1 MPIFTGTAK
10 TQFASTNPSES
21 SSDFDKLVG
30 QALAGLSSIAKTALE
45 FQSSYVEDGTY
56 DVAGVQTKERFYPG
70 TKFSSKRRQ
79 FAQRPKATVF
89 IKKKQFGS
97 LSNNYDVRFLDD
109 DEKLY
114 LRCVKALLKRKC
126 DEIAFY
132 ESLVNI
138 SSVYET
144 TGFLTID
151 ALFDGALEGALNVL
165 GAFSNTVSLD
175 PALGAV
181 FLSSEQ
187 AATPGK
193 PGVFQFLQQLYALKE
208 RNERSK
214 ASAYTR
220 WVEDPKQPDYSGL
233 GPGTGTI
240 ELNMVTSISASSSI
254 EGQGSAS
261 LQIEDPYQLMLV
273 TDTDIEIALRS
284 AASAAGAFSSA
295 LRGSSDFRLA
305 LARRADAKLT
315 ALRREGRQRD
325 ISFEFEDEQ
334 PVAILGIVSEDDPTY
349 WSWKR
354 QLTSQADVAD
364 ALRLGI
370 TREEIALINQVLL
383 HMGEY
388 YAAIKASDNTSQ
400 GVTPGLARVRDRLR
414 QDFLGQHIIQ
424 PMDQVTIF
432 VSGNTK
438 EISPITGANDLLDAS
453 RSSVSD
459 EIDSTLIEQERLSI
473 APEVPFWLYN
483 SIRKRSTFRDDGACI
498 FSGLA
503 DSVSDEYSGQSGQF
517 SVSVRC
523 SDNTKYLELSLFTLS
538 PSLNNTYGAVNDPL
552 TPFDLDS
559 AVDPAS
565 GLIIADRLELS
576 SINKQRAEFLRIP
589 SGPNRGASLLDRSLL
604 QDKRNNV
611 AIVTHTPGLVYKWKQ
626 GIIAATL
633 NEPGGG
639 GATGGLSPFKQPF
652 ARLDAANIAS
662 ILITGQ
668 PYDYGTFLEGV
679 SKIGGFNTDS
689 TNISRD
695 FFNYIFDY
703 VGRTNRYYG
712 NFVPAKNQT
721 LDRESALTYFQL
733 QNSLKGLNIQA
744 NKRISDLLKLEKD
757 LTRIGSGGVTGTV
770 AVEQEKDRIRRQI
783 SDLNSQL
790 TDLQGKLPLGIQ
802 ISLEGNNTFISVDDA
817 NRSTRDSSIAL
828 NRRELDRD
836 IVYRLKRKP
845 EDVRFN
851 QDKNFFVVSSDYD
864 TEFTIQ
870 SFAAELRSP
879 FQLYDAEYKTP
890 KEIVKSAAEA
900 LQLEFFADHNGNLVL
915 RPPRYNRTPLSL
927 MLEVLR
933 REPKDG
939 KGILP
944 TFVKNLFESR
954 ANALRT
960 SLLKNE
966 LEIAYELY
974 SLGLDQTA
982 VDGNSTAVVPLL
994 KPADSILELDLGAV
1008 DSEIERIGKAESGDS
1023 RGSFVFGPSSRLSTL
1038 RKISD
1043 DRAGSSLGTSTRDK
1057 LIKAILT
1064 KKKLNGENIASDS
1077 VKAAAEAQ
1085 ADARLVK
1092 LREADSRFSANAAL
1106 DKISAYLNA
1115 RRSILRSFS
1124 DVIGRSSE
1132 KTNLDD
1138 VYGIFNL
1145 YGGASIGAASLS
1157 GGQALSQL
1165 GEAFGVKSGSGFALG
1180 IPPGLERFVE
1190 NDLANLDGPRS
1201 GKRFI
1206 IEDGVIINSGFSHN
1220 PPLFTQQTV
1229 QGSIDFIATPGG
1241 IGSIP
1246 TLTAVATDFDSWR
1259 QYGFRADQTKY
1270 RPDMTS
1276 AELQCAPYAS
1286 LLLSNQRR
1294 KIHAGSVTLMGNEHY
1309 QLGDNVYVSYRGMIY
1324 YVTSMSHD
1332 INLNNGTFTT
1342 RLELEYGR
1350 AIGDIIPTPIDIAGA
1365 IPTGTSAI
1373 AKSYK
1378 NETSVDNRERR
1389 TSTGASIINLGT
1401 LHANPVLRQQLINAS
1416 KASQDVGVSGEGI
1429 ASAFLKSNKKIIE
1442 NIVLRARART
1452 VMAPDTES
1460 YIEVR
1465 GYYVDAKTDSQAQTV
1480 EQGGI
1485 RAASVFF
1492 AQAASVE
1499 IARLLDGGNPGGT
1512 APTGSSETPLPV
1524 ADSKTSSPSI
1534 SNKQVRPPLII
1545 DISKDPT
1552 DENRDKLPFPSEE
1565 AWVSAS
1571 PVSIPSG
1578 PPSTKTSALRTAS
1591 ALGFGVAGTLT
1602 GALID
1607 ASGSQSSGGSVPST
1621 GSRTVD
1627 LPVNAFDV
1635 VLVIEKKVK

>member
-10 TQFASTNPSES
+10 TQFASTTPSES
-21 SSDFDKLVG
+21 TSDFDRLVEPV
-30 QALAGLSSIAKTALE
+30 LSSLNKVTQTAVAFLSKATQTAMA
-45 FQSSYVEDGTY
+45 FQNSYVEDGTY
-56 DVAGVQTKERFYPG
+56 DIAGVQTKERSYPG
-70 TKFSSKRRQ
+70 VKVSSKRKQ
-79 FAQRPKATVF
+79 YAQRPKATVF

-97 LSNNYDVRFLDD
+97 LSNNYDIKFLDD

-138 SSVYET
+138 SSIYET

-151 ALFDGALEGALNVL
+151 TLFDGALEGALNIL

-181 FLSSEQ
+181 FLSSTE
-187 AATPGK
+187 AAGLGT

-220 WVEDPKQPDYSGL
+220 WVDDPKQPDYSGL

-240 ELNMVTSISASSSI
+240 ELNMMTSMTVSSSI
-254 EGQGSAS
+254 EGQGSAG
-261 LQIEDPYQLMLV
+261 LQIEDPYQLMLIN
-273 TDTDIEIALRS
+273 DTDIEIALRS
-284 AASAAGAFSSA
+284 ATSAAGAFSSA
-295 LRGSSDFRLA
+295 LRGSSEFRLS
-305 LARRADAKLT
+305 LAREADRKLT
-315 ALRREGRQRD
+315 ALRRERGQRE

-334 PVAILGIVSEDDPTY
+334 PVASLGIVRADDPTY
-349 WSWKR
+349 WSWKK
-354 QLTSQADVAD
+354 QLTSASDVAD

-383 HMGEY
+383 QLGEY
-388 YAAIKASDNTSQ
+388 YAATKLSYDITRDVN
-400 GVTPGLARVRDRLR
+400 PGLAGVRDRLR
-414 QDFLGQHIIQ
+414 RDFLGQHIIQ

-432 VSGNTK
+432 ASGNTQDVT
-438 EISPITGANDLLDAS
+438 PLTGITDLADVS
-453 RSSVSD
+453 RTSMSD
-459 EIDSTLIEQERLSI
+459 EIDNNLIEQERLAI
-473 APEVPFWLYN
+473 APAIPFWLYQG
-483 SIRKRSTFRDDGACI
+483 IRKRSIFRDDGSCI
-498 FSGLA
+498 FSGLV
-503 DSVSDEYSGQSGQF
+503 DSVSDDYSGQSGAF

-538 PSLNNTYGAVNDPL
+538 PSLNNTFGAVNDPM

-576 SINKQRAEFLRIP
+576 ATNKQRAEFLRIP
-589 SGPNRGASLLDRSLL
+589 SGPNTGASLLDRSLL

-626 GIIAATL
+626 GIISTTL

-639 GATGGLSPFKQPF
+639 GATGGLSPFQQPF
-652 ARLDAANIAS
+652 AKLDAANIAS

-679 SKIGGFNTDS
+679 SKVGGFSADS
-689 TNISRD
+689 TNLSRD

-721 LDRESALTYFQL
+721 LDRESVVTYFQL

-744 NKRISDLLKLEKD
+744 NKKISELLKLEKD
-757 LTRIGSGGVTGTV
+757 LSRLRSQGIDEPGGVK
-770 AVEQEKDRIRRQI
+770 EEKDRISNQI
-783 SDLNSQL
+783 SGLNAQL
-790 TDLQGKLPLGIQ
+790 AQLQQALPLGVQ

-817 NRSTRDSSIAL
+817 NRSARDKDIVLNSRERDSDIA
-828 NRRELDRD
+828 
-836 IVYRLKRKP
+836 YRLKRKP

-864 TEFTIQ
+864 TEFSIQ
-870 SFAAELRSP
+870 SFAANLGR
-879 FQLYDAEYKTP
+879 FALYDSEYKTP

-933 REPKDG
+933 REPANG

-944 TFVKNLFESR
+944 SFVKSLFESR
-954 ANALRT
+954 GDALRG

-966 LEIAYELY
+966 LNIAYELY
-974 SLGLDQTA
+974 SLGIEQTA
-982 VDGNSTAVVPLL
+982 VDGSSTAVAPLVKINAANGTL
-994 KPADSILELDLGAV
+994 LELDNRAI
-1008 DSEIERIGKAESGDS
+1008 DFEIERVAKAESGKS
-1023 RGSFVFGPSSRLSTL
+1023 RGSFVFGPTSRLSTL
-1038 RKISD
+1038 LNIS
-1043 DRAGSSLGTSTRDK
+1043 RVSTGSESGASTKDK
-1057 LIKAILT
+1057 LVSVILT
-1064 KKKLNGENIASDS
+1064 KKQLNGENFASDS
-1077 VKAAAEAQ
+1077 ATDAARKEA
-1085 ADARLVK
+1085 DDRLAK
-1092 LREADSRFSANAAL
+1092 LRDADSRFAANAAL
-1106 DKISAYLNA
+1106 DKISGYLNA
-1115 RRSILRSFS
+1115 RRGILKSIS
-1124 DVIGRSSE
+1124 DVIGRSTSNTGLGE
-1132 KTNLDD
+1132 FESALNFFGTD
-1138 VYGIFNL
+1138 
-1145 YGGASIGAASLS
+1145 LS
-1157 GGQALSQL
+1157 SSALSLRQL
-1165 GEAFGVKSGSGFALG
+1165 FTGNLG
-1180 IPPGLERFVE
+1180 LPPGLERFIE

-1220 PPLFTQQTV
+1220 PPLFTQQRV
-1229 QGSIDFIATPGG
+1229 QGSVDFLPPSPGS
-1241 IGSIP
+1241 IGSVP
-1246 TLTAVATDFDSWR
+1246 SLTAVATDFDSWR

-1276 AELQCAPYAS
+1276 AELQCAPYAA
-1286 LLLSNQRR
+1286 LLLTTQRR
-1294 KIHAGSVTLMGNEHY
+1294 KIHAGRVTLMGNEHY

-1324 YVTSMSHD
+1324 YVTGMSHE

-1342 RLELEYGR
+1342 SLDLEYGR
-1350 AIGDIIPTPIDIAGA
+1350 AVGDIIPTPIDIAGA
-1365 IPTGTSAI
+1365 IPTGASAI
-1373 AKSYK
+1373 AKNYRS
-1378 NETSVDNRERR
+1378 ETSVDNRSRR
-1389 TSTGASIINLGT
+1389 TSTGASVINLGT
-1401 LHANPVLRQQLINAS
+1401 LHANPVLRQQFLATRTGLSAGGASGVANAF
-1416 KASQDVGVSGEGI
+1416 I
-1429 ASAFLKSNKKIIE
+1429 KSNE
-1442 NIVLRARART
+1442 RALQNVVLRARART

-1465 GYYVDAKTDSQAQTV
+1465 GYYVDTKTASQSQIA
-1480 EQGGI
+1480 EQGGLK
-1485 RAASVFF
+1485 ASADFF
-1492 AQAASVE
+1492 ARIASAE
-1499 IARLLDGGNPGGT
+1499 IGRLLDGGNPGGT
-1512 APTGSSETPLPV
+1512 APTDPSAAPLPV
-1524 ADSKTSSPSI
+1524 PATQPSSPAV
-1534 SNKQVRPPLII
+1534 SNSEIRPPLLI

-1571 PVSIPSG
+1571 SVSIPAG
-1578 PPSTKTSALRTAS
+1578 PPSTKSSAERTAS
-1591 ALGFGVAGTLT
+1591 SLGFGIVGAAT
-1602 GALID
+1602 GQLLD
-1607 ASGSQSSGGSVPST
+1607 ATGSQASGGSVPST

-1627 LPVNAFDV
+1627 LPVNAYDV
-1635 VLVIEKKVK
+1635 VLVIRKKVR